1 MHHGGSWFSVIWLV
15 HFDVVHCID
24 ELGWIFTSVEIV
36 ASFQLMSAEWSWC
49 VDGHDFCFVCGCF
62 SCWVG
67 ASG

>member
-1 MHHGGSWFSVIWLV
+1 M